1 MDFIKQLF
9 KRDEILLM
17 YKCGSYAF
25 GTSTDISDEDYVVVL
40 KDFKGITHS
49 SNGKKEYFIFG
60 VDEWKEKQEF
70 SDKYDEYYLIFNDEI
85 LAFPNT
91 IIYKDD
97 SMDELIEQ
105 YKNAFKDNYK
115 KWLKKVVSH
124 YSYYLNLG
132 DVNKNMYHLFRIKF
146 IVDRYL
152 EKGIFSLEL
161 SDSLKGK
168 IIKFKSL
175 INRSSYEKEITEI
188 VKYLNRLSEVD

>member
-60 VDEWKEKQEF
+60 IDEWKEKQEF

>member
-1 MDFIKQLF
+1 MDFIKQQF
-9 KRDEILLM
+9 RRDEVLLM
-17 YKCGSYAF
+17 YKCGSHAF

-40 KDFKGITHS
+40 KDFKGLTHS
-49 SNGKKEYFIFG
+49 SNGNKEYFIFG
-60 VDEWKEKQEF
+60 IDEWKEKQEF

-91 IIYKDD
+91 ITYKND

>member
-25 GTSTDISDEDYVVVL
+25 GTSTEISDEDYVVVL

-60 VDEWKEKQEF
+60 IDEWKEKQEF